1 MEYDSAKWRHPSL
14 ERVGTRVVCVR
25 STSTSASFEFECPFA
40 TPIRTHPN
48 VPPSSDVICSL
59 CLSTWFRAIRR
70 CIGCKLKRAPK
81 PWEEKAVVPRL
92 ARCESAGRTARAHTH
107 GLAVVPATLPMPLW
121 GAAQALAFGIRLSWP
136 SLFLFL
142 LRAAARSRAGQ
153 VEKVWVVHEQH
164 RFCFHFV
171 SHQLLI

>member
-1 MEYDSAKWRHPSL
+1 MIQQSGDIHHSRESGQGLSVYVRRAHPRHSNLNAHSRRPL
-14 ERVGTRVVCVR
+14 R
-25 STSTSASFEFECPFA
+25 
-40 TPIRTHPN
+40 PI
-48 VPPSSDVICSL
+48 PSSHLPPPDVICSL

-81 PWEEKAVVPRL
+81 PWEEEAVVPRL
-92 ARCESAGRTARAHTH
+92 ARCESARRTARAHTH

-136 SLFLFL
+136 LLFLLFL
-142 LRAAARSRAGQ
+142 LRAAAGSRAGQ